1 MEFFASSK
9 KKFLLSFCMYKMCQI
24 SKKAYEKC
32 DIETIDDKEYFWI
45 NRRNL
50 KIESDYKSDFLTSVE
65 KQKYRQELIHNT
77 KFEP

>member
-1 MEFFASSK
+1 
-9 KKFLLSFCMYKMCQI
+9 MCQI